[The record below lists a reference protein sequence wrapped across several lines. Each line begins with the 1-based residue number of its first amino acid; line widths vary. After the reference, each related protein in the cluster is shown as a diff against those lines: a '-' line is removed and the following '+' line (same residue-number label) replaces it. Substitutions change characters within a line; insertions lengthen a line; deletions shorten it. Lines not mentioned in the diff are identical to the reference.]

1 MQLFNRDFTSG
12 YLFKQRKV
20 VNDRF
25 SGNQGILAA
34 RVLHYDARRKR
45 LCLEALIELHQQD
58 GIRIGNQDHGLLL
71 NKIYVQ
77 NKLVNRVEKGTVFE
91 IEDPLSVKKGTE
103 VYRTLDHQLEKI
115 LSQRR
120 HHAIRK
126 IPIRMQLN
134 GTIGQPLMITV
145 TDGTHI
151 VCDKH
156 KYSYRIGDKCASFY
170 RKNRRTM
177 S

>member
-1 MQLFNRDFTSG
+1 MPWFQAIVRPSMPITRTSRISLIEHADAAIYRDFTSG

-91 IEDPLSVKKGTE
+91 IEDPLSVKRGLKFTAHWIISLKKYFPKDAITRFE
-103 VYRTLDHQLEKI
+103 RS
-115 LSQRR
+115 LSE
-120 HHAIRK
+120 
-126 IPIRMQLN
+126 
-134 GTIGQPLMITV
+134 
-145 TDGTHI
+145 
-151 VCDKH
+151 C
-156 KYSYRIGDKCASFY
+156 S
-170 RKNRRTM
+170 
-177 S
+177 